1 MPITTAP
8 ERGIGGSIARNMWK
22 LPRRAVKSVVR
33 THAATHGFGAPTR
46 YVLHPMRTATRTVS
60 AGLKT
65 NVIQHRRA
73 STCAARTLLAI
84 VRALGIIMRRH

>member
-1 MPITTAP
+1 
-8 ERGIGGSIARNMWK
+8 
-22 LPRRAVKSVVR
+22 
-33 THAATHGFGAPTR
+33 
-46 YVLHPMRTATRTVS
+46 MRTATRTVS